1 MCVFVCFQ
9 ANSTATATATATTAT
24 AAAAAATTHYY
35 HCYTGYDPVGWGLP
49 YGSFVAT
56 DTAKP
61 LMESAVQ
68 VRTLRCCR
76 GRSISMSDI

>member
-1 MCVFVCFQ
+1 
-9 ANSTATATATATTAT
+9 
-24 AAAAAATTHYY
+24 
-35 HCYTGYDPVGWGLP
+35 VGWGLP

-68 VRTLRCCR
+68 VRTIVNIFVHLLIDFESEA
-76 GRSISMSDI
+76 GG

>member
-1 MCVFVCFQ
+1 MCVCFFK
-9 ANSTATATATATTAT
+9 TYFTATTAT
-24 AAAAAATTHYY
+24 NHY
-35 HCYTGYDPVGWGLP
+35 YTGYDPVGWGLP

-68 VRTLRCCR
+68 VCYDAGQDSQSVCR
-76 GRSISMSDI
+76 M

>member
-1 MCVFVCFQ
+1 M
-9 ANSTATATATATTAT
+9 
-24 AAAAAATTHYY
+24 
-35 HCYTGYDPVGWGLP
+35 GWGLP

-68 VRTLRCCR
+68 VRTVV
-76 GRSISMSDI
+76 SMSVSLSGCQQICELETGR

>member
-9 ANSTATATATATTAT
+9 ANSTATTATAT
-24 AAAAAATTHYY
+24 AAAATTHYY

-68 VRTLRCCR
+68 VRYDAVQD
-76 GRSISMSDI
+76 S